1 MVLLCTF
8 NIENDDEA
16 MDFEVCRDMPILM
29 PYFQTNPLLY
39 YPMTGGSGPELT
51 SMLDTCV
58 SFATHLEKLTS
69 FQHI

>member
-8 NIENDDEA
+8 NKEHDDEA

-39 YPMTGGSGPELT
+39 YPMGAGGSGPELT
-51 SMLDTCV
+51 V
-58 SFATHLEKLTS
+58 STKYEDFPCWTRVLL
-69 FQHI
+69 

>member
-29 PYFQTNPLLY
+29 PYFQPNPVVHVVLSDDWRERSRAN
-39 YPMTGGSGPELT
+39 GI
-51 SMLDTCV
+51 
-58 SFATHLEKLTS
+58 HK
-69 FQHI
+69 I